1 MSKDSQNIKL
11 RNHPIL
17 RNKTFVLLSAYMRGG
32 SSFLGQMIALNP
44 NAFYWFEIV
53 EPMYGAM
60 MGLRLH
66 SNTYDITH
74 HVNGTKRSVF
84 KVEF

>member
-1 MSKDSQNIKL
+1 MNGPFSQDQETYNQTTIKNPK
-11 RNHPIL
+11 R
-17 RNKTFVLLSAYMRGG
+17 VLLSAYMRGG
-32 SSFLGQMIALNP
+32 SSFLGQLFAMNP
-44 NAFYWFEIV
+44 DAFYWFEIV

-74 HVNGTKRSVF
+74 HRNGTRR
-84 KVEF
+84 